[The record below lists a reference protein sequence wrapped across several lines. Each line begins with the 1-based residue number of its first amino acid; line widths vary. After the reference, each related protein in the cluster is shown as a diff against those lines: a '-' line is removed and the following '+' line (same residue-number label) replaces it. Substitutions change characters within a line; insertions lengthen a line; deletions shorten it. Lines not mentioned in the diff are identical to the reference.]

1 MAGGADQR
9 LCAGLP
15 GRAGG
20 EPEFNT
26 SSFNH
31 CVSYQAVGRK
41 SACNCGANRTRYSRG
56 GWEVLFLFGG
66 MQNERVNVGLFG
78 VILRSRRA
86 SSGCCYQSS
95 AVRAE

>member
-9 LCAGLP
+9 LRVGLP

-41 SACNCGANRTRYSRG
+41 SAGNCGAKQARP
-56 GWEVLFLFGG
+56 
-66 MQNERVNVGLFG
+66 
-78 VILRSRRA
+78 RRLGDFI
-86 SSGCCYQSS
+86 SFWWD
-95 AVRAE
+95 AE